1 MSEAQT
7 TRQLILDTAEKI
19 FSDHCDKSLLDR
31 AEQGEF
37 PSNLWQQI
45 ADNGFNQLGGLE
57 SGTSDQDMYAF
68 VLQCGRFAVPLP
80 IAETM
85 LVNRWTGP
93 GPGLYSIG
101 IIEQGEIRDVPWGRR
116 AEKVVGIARDS
127 LEIFVVEQ
135 PSVLAEGVNLAGEP
149 RDTIAL
155 PADATVLSVDA
166 DPYAQLAISRANLMA
181 GSLQALLD
189 LGILFATERVQ
200 FGRAISKFQA
210 IQHSLAVVAAEVAA
224 ARRAADAAV
233 DALGT
238 ERLLFEVAASKA
250 RVGEAVTVAAEQV
263 HQIHGAM
270 GFTHEHRLHHFS
282 RRAWAWRDEY
292 GNEFYWQGVL
302 GAHLASIGADQ
313 VWRFIATR
321 N

>member
-321 N
+321 D